1 MIQKKVAAII
11 ITYNPDLTILRE
23 SYTSL
28 YKQVDKIILIDN
40 NSTNY
45 QELKKLFEKK
55 EKIKIV
61 PLSDNIGLAAAQNL
75 GLNLAIKNN
84 YTYAILFDQDSVLQ
98 DNGINSFFF
107 EFEKLVSEEKL
118 NIVAIGPSFF
128 DEKTGRRF
136 RPTKFIGPFLY
147 PFRKITTKNPLTEVD
162 FLIASGC
169 FIKLEC
175 IKSAGMM
182 TESLFIDY
190 IDVEWSYRMRS
201 YGYKLYIHNDI
212 HMSHLVGESRVNL
225 GLKTISLHG
234 PLRRYYL
241 FRNYISILKVSY
253 IPLGYKIREG
263 FFNIG
268 RFLVSMIITKNRKTL
283 ILYTIKAIK
292 DGINN
297 EMGEYKG

>member
-1 MIQKKVAAII
+1 MAAII

-128 DEKTGRRF
+128 
-136 RPTKFIGPFLY
+136 
-147 PFRKITTKNPLTEVD
+147 
-162 FLIASGC
+162 
-169 FIKLEC
+169 
-175 IKSAGMM
+175 
-182 TESLFIDY
+182 
-190 IDVEWSYRMRS
+190 
-201 YGYKLYIHNDI
+201 
-212 HMSHLVGESRVNL
+212 
-225 GLKTISLHG
+225 
-234 PLRRYYL
+234 
-241 FRNYISILKVSY
+241 
-253 IPLGYKIREG
+253 
-263 FFNIG
+263 
-268 RFLVSMIITKNRKTL
+268 
-283 ILYTIKAIK
+283 
-292 DGINN
+292 
-297 EMGEYKG
+297 